1 MPGIFLHRFA
11 RLILHHSPKSPTI
24 TLGPYTGDELSV
36 DHVIANL
43 ELMPLRM
50 NQGKRKKTSANS
62 IYSNASERRVGYFED
77 GTLPLAGIVSC
88 SA

>member
-1 MPGIFLHRFA
+1 MAPQM
-11 RLILHHSPKSPTI
+11 
-24 TLGPYTGDELSV
+24 

-43 ELMPLRM
+43 DLMPLRM

-62 IYSNASERRVGYFED
+62 IYSNASERRAGYFED
-77 GTLPLAGIVSC
+77 GTLPLAGIVCC